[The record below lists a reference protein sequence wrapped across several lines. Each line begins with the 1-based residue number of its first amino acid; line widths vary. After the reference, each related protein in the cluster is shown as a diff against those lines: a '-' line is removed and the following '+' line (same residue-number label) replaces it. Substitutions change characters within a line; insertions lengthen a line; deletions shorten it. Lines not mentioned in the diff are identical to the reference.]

1 MDGAWLTVVLDII
14 NGATL
19 CADKFQDKLRLCF
32 RMELIG
38 LWNRCSSCGE
48 KIAADHALQC
58 KKGRIIVA
66 HHIDMADEW
75 GELCSSALTPK
86 YVAHKPL
93 LNYGGW
99 SSMGKGREQ
108 EETRMGGK
116 WR

>member
-1 MDGAWLTVVLDII
+1 M
-14 NGATL
+14 NGMTL
-19 CADKFQDKLRLCF
+19 SVDKVQDKIRLRF

-38 LWNRCSSCGE
+38 IWNRCGSCGV
-48 KIAADHALQC
+48 KLALDHDLQC
-58 KKGRIIVA
+58 KKDWLIVA
-66 HHIDMADEW
+66 HHNEMADEW

-99 SSMGKGREQ
+99 YSMGKGREQ